1 MNLPMDPDEQVGTP
15 EYDELREDRESRY
28 ALYLDLLSE
37 EEDYDCVQF
46 PQRFS
51 H

>member
-1 MNLPMDPDEQVGTP
+1 MSLAMDPSEYPGTP
-15 EYDELREDRESRY
+15 EYEELQAEREARYTQFLDEQ
-28 ALYLDLLSE
+28 SE
-37 EEDYDCVQF
+37 EQDYECIQY

>member
-1 MNLPMDPDEQVGTP
+1 MNLPMDPSEYPGTP
-15 EYDELREDRESRY
+15 EYEELREDREARY
-28 ALYLDLLSE
+28 AQYLDLLSE